1 MHETDFDA
9 LLAQLLEPIT
19 AAEPGGRWMRYEP
32 AFAALSRMR
41 EEDDPNLPMG
51 DWERPLQKAEWG
63 QVAEACIRLLNEDS
77 KDFQVAAWLTDA
89 WTRTHSWRGL
99 YAGLQLMNG
108 ISERFWRAAWPALD
122 EDDAERRIAPLVWMN
137 SNLPRTIRSSIV
149 LLPASLQRELPL
161 TLLDWDSA
169 PLLDDARPTPEQSL
183 QARPSRRTLR
193 ERVRANDGIH
203 LQTLLHQAEQVSTEL
218 QRLGHFLDTQLR
230 DQSPS
235 LSKLTTAI
243 DDARQAAR
251 TLLPPDAVANTANSP
266 PADRTALSEVTDEP
280 ANPNGGTHPAA
291 APLGTASPVQAASSV
306 ANSTAVPPWQINFSA
321 LDSATQRAQLYAAL
335 NDIAAQ
341 LKKIEP
347 HSPTPYMIERA
358 LVLGNLP
365 LPDMISAIN
374 ASAGSMD
381 RFFELLGITVTE

>member
-1 MHETDFDA
+1 MLF
-9 LLAQLLEPIT
+9 
-19 AAEPGGRWMRYEP
+19 
-32 AFAALSRMR
+32 
-41 EEDDPNLPMG
+41 
-51 DWERPLQKAEWG
+51 
-63 QVAEACIRLLNEDS
+63 
-77 KDFQVAAWLTDA
+77 
-89 WTRTHSWRGL
+89 
-99 YAGLQLMNG
+99 
-108 ISERFWRAAWPALD
+108 
-122 EDDAERRIAPLVWMN
+122 
-137 SNLPRTIRSSIV
+137 RS
-149 LLPASLQRELPL
+149 
-161 TLLDWDSA
+161 
-169 PLLDDARPTPEQSL
+169 
-183 QARPSRRTLR
+183 
-193 ERVRANDGIH
+193 
-203 LQTLLHQAEQVSTEL
+203 TLLHQAEQVSTEL
-218 QRLGHFLDTQLR
+218 QRLGHFLGTQLR

-291 APLGTASPVQAASSV
+291 APLDTASPGNIPSGVASS
-306 ANSTAVPPWQINFSA
+306 AAVSPWQINFSA

-341 LKKIEP
+341 LEKIEP